1 MKAHLTELLFSV
13 VKQITD
19 HTDSSIIVIDR
30 PKIISHGDFSTN
42 ICLVLS
48 KSLKKGGRF
57 IGTCLNGEEVF
68 NNLKGNDIISS
79 TDDVISWK
87 ITKKYTQTNFSPS
100 DASLGME
107 IDVYNES
114 IGITFPEY
122 LVNMDYLTMMC
133 KRYNLELVEN
143 SSFETVHST
152 ISTSQSYGKIKD
164 MTDDHK
170 KYSFMN
176 NYFVYEKSF

>member
-1 MKAHLTELLFSV
+1 
-13 VKQITD
+13 
-19 HTDSSIIVIDR
+19 
-30 PKIISHGDFSTN
+30 
-42 ICLVLS
+42 
-48 KSLKKGGRF
+48 
-57 IGTCLNGEEVF
+57 
-68 NNLKGNDIISS
+68 
-79 TDDVISWK
+79 
-87 ITKKYTQTNFSPS
+87 
-100 DASLGME
+100 ME

-133 KRYNLELVEN
+133 KRYNLDLVEN

-152 ISTSQSYGKIKD
+152 ISKSQSYGKIKD

-176 NYFVYEKSF
+176 NYFVYEKSL